1 MENRPGKASRIAG
14 IVLTTLISLFLLFD
28 GVMKLVQPKAVLD
41 ATARIGFPTNALMP
55 IGIVLIVSTLLYIYP
70 LTSVLG
76 AILLTG
82 YLGGAVATQVHAQ
95 STLFETLFPAIFGV
109 LIWLSLLLRQT
120 RIRQLLPLTRA

>member
-1 MENRPGKASRIAG
+1 
-14 IVLTTLISLFLLFD
+14 
-28 GVMKLVQPKAVLD
+28 MKLVQPKAVLD